1 MWLSSACVRSCKDV
15 VVLVIAITLMWIGAS
30 LNKPHIDVKYMSHV
44 GLQTK
49 GAKIAIS
56 SVEAMS
62 YSTCEV
68 QRKFH
73 KTLERCW

>member
-1 MWLSSACVRSCKDV
+1 
-15 VVLVIAITLMWIGAS
+15 MWIGAS

-56 SVEAMS
+56 SVKAIS
-62 YSTCEV
+62 YSLCEV
-68 QRKFH
+68 QHKFH
-73 KTLERCW
+73 KTPSGVGEIFQSHYSR